1 MREMHFDGGTADTEE
16 QRTDV
21 PSTVERR
28 IVRPVRGRRK
38 LRKMD
43 DGGKLEVVH
52 NSSDFNSLM
61 LRPRGQKE
69 NKNKKSRRLDIEEI
83 LECEGGRFDP

>member
-1 MREMHFDGGTADTEE
+1 M
-16 QRTDV
+16 
-21 PSTVERR
+21 
-28 IVRPVRGRRK
+28 RGRRK
-38 LRKMD
+38 LRKMN
-43 DGGKLEVVH
+43 DGGHGNIEVVH
-52 NSSDFNSLM
+52 SSSDYNSLM